1 MSRYEKHAWFNLA
14 VLAVTLA
21 AFIVLLLFVG
31 MQERSMAAFGLLGL
45 LGFSQFFYL
54 PRKRDSQIV
63 SDERDQ
69 SIQLRTMLTA
79 YTVFWVVFVGS
90 SIAVWAIYRSEGFIP
105 VHILPIFPLVGFM
118 ILTLVQSIMTLV
130 QYGRGQ

>member
-14 VLAVTLA
+14 VLAITAA
-21 AFIVLLLFVG
+21 AFFVLFLFVG
-31 MQERSMAAFGLLGL
+31 MQERSFAAFGLLGL

-63 SDERDQ
+63 ADERDQ

-79 YTVFWVVFVGS
+79 YTVFWVVFVGGS
-90 SIAVWAIYRSEGFIP
+90 VAVWAIYRSEGFIP
-105 VHILPIFPLVGFM
+105 VYILPIFPLVGFM
-118 ILTLVQSIMTLV
+118 ILTLVQSVMTLV